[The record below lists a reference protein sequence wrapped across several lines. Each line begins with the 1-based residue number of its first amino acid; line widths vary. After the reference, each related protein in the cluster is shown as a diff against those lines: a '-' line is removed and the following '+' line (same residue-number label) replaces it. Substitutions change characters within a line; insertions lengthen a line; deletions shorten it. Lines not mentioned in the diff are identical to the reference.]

1 MKATMKQ
8 MVAASNVGII
18 STPNQPTYRRLFVEV
33 TQSQNDSQV
42 DCPCCWTRVELA
54 IVLNKKVRPSGKWW
68 SYYSLPPLRQ
78 GMRDGLLTLPSLG
91 QAAGV
96 CNEDSMV
103 RYICLLIYSNTV
115 RKTRQPLKDKCLYS
129 TQ

>member
-8 MVAASNVGII
+8 MVAASSVGII
-18 STPNQPTYRRLFVEV
+18 STPNQPTYRRLLVEV
-33 TQSQNDSQV
+33 TQSQKFSQV
-42 DCPCCWTRVELA
+42 DAPCWRERVAFA
-54 IVLNKKVRPSGKWW
+54 IVIRKKVRPSGKWW
-68 SYYSLPPLRQ
+68 SYYSSAPLSR

-96 CNEDSMV
+96 CYETEKV
-103 RYICLLIYSNTV
+103 RNICLPIYSNTV
-115 RKTRQPLKDKCLYS
+115 RKTRQPLKDEYLYS